1 MSNTTDTGNTDTT
14 GLRVRIMRQGGRAAQ
29 LVSHL
34 LSGWFTQRLESAF
47 EHVSDWNGRRSCL
60 LLSFDVDFPEDV
72 DVLPQIV
79 EQLEPLGVKASFA
92 VVGRWVEDYPD
103 EHRTV
108 LDAGHEL
115 VNHSYSH
122 PELVNVPGRFVSR
135 RDDLNHRRWETLS
148 IQEKAAEI
156 AQCQQAVQD
165 TLGVEMAG
173 FRAPHFG
180 NVDPRPLYPI
190 LRELGLSYSTSMLA
204 PRGRHLGA
212 PVMEGDVV
220 EIPVS
225 TCPEHPLSS
234 LDTWHGLYAHGGWH
248 LQDFGEVLAQRLRT
262 ADASG
267 GITNI
272 YLDPKD
278 VSRID
283 MVPVFA
289 ALSDLGDDCWIATYS
304 EFASWFRAEW
314 AA

>member
-1 MSNTTDTGNTDTT
+1 MSDTTEPT

-29 LVSHL
+29 LLSHL
-34 LSGWFTQRLESAF
+34 CSGAFTGRLEAAF
-47 EHVSDWNGRRSCL
+47 DGTPTWNGRRSCL
-60 LLSFDVDFPEDV
+60 LLSFDVVFPEDA
-72 DVLPQIV
+72 DVLPQLV
-79 EQLEPLGVKASFA
+79 EQLASMQGKASFA

-103 EHRTV
+103 EHRAV
-108 LDAGHEL
+108 LEAGHEL

-135 RDDLNHRRWETLS
+135 RDDLNPRRWETLS

-156 AQCQQAVQD
+156 AQCQQAVQG
-165 TLGVEMAG
+165 TLGVDLAG

-190 LRELGLSYSTSMLA
+190 LNELGLSYSTSMLA
-204 PRGRHLGA
+204 TRGRQLGV

-225 TCPEHPLSS
+225 TCPQHPLSS

-283 MVPVFA
+283 MVPVFE
-289 ALSDLGDDCWIATYS
+289 ALADLRDDCWVATYS
-304 EFASWFRAEW
+304 EFATWFRAEC
-314 AA
+314 AT